1 MSDNNDNQHD
11 YDFYGGRRRLDFP
24 RKDHSE
30 HPVDINNNS
39 DKEEYATEISP
50 TAHKEEYASEISP
63 TAPVGGASWDTTE
76 HREIRSERNDEVER
90 SDTGVADS
98 SIGRTVGYVGV
109 GLGIASLFL
118 WSIVLGPLAA
128 VLGFYAYSQGAKTSG
143 GWAIG
148 LGIVATLSYFFLIPF
163 TR

>member
-1 MSDNNDNQHD
+1 MNDNNDNQHD
-11 YDFYGGRRRLDFP
+11 FYGGRKRLDFP

-30 HPVDINNNS
+30 HPVNTNNNS
-39 DKEEYATEISP
+39 D
-50 TAHKEEYASEISP
+50 KEEYASEISP

-76 HREIRSERNDEVER
+76 RREIRSESNDEVER

-109 GLGIASLFL
+109 GIGIASLFL

>member
-1 MSDNNDNQHD
+1 MNDQFNDDNQHN
-11 YDFYGGRRRLDFP
+11 YYGERKRLDFP
-24 RKDHSE
+24 RRDHSE
-30 HPVDINNNS
+30 HSVTHNNNHS
-39 DKEEYATEISP
+39 D
-50 TAHKEEYASEISP
+50 KEEYASEISP
-63 TAPVGGASWDTTE
+63 TASVGPTNWDTTE
-76 HREIRSERNDEVER
+76 HRDNRSEGAEAER
-90 SDTGVADS
+90 ADTDVADN

-143 GWAIG
+143 GWSIG